1 MTKYKKCAQCG
12 CVKLE
17 DDFKIKYTRTD
28 GTKLRNPYCRL
39 CEEDTRNYRA
49 LTKLLDA
56 HCISLGQEQQ
66 LAKYVEVFRLLESQ
80 GLSTPLSRKSGD
92 KTSSERI
99 RINPEQRLESLMQRY
114 STGTATPVAAV
125 QQPSDA
131 ATQAPSEVMVPVDTT
146 DVPEGLQQWL
156 TGSFDEWYEKLF
168 TPEYLNES
176 VYPTLKSAYRKEIGW
191 NAVTLTPEYDDTYK
205 DVLNRISDRFWDY
218 EDWYREYTKDT
229 ERSTDNNDNE

>member
-92 KTSSERI
+92 KANTERI

-114 STGTATPVAAV
+114 GANIPVAAV
-125 QQPSDA
+125 QQPSEA
-131 ATQAPSEVMVPVDTT
+131 ATPSPSDVTEGIDTT
-146 DVPEGLQQWL
+146 DVPDGLQQWL

-191 NAVTLTPEYDDTYK
+191 NAVTLTPEYDATYK

-218 EDWYREYTKDT
+218 EDWYREHNKDT

>member
-92 KTSSERI
+92 KANTERI

-114 STGTATPVAAV
+114 GANIPVAAV

-131 ATQAPSEVMVPVDTT
+131 ATQAPSEAMLPVDTT

-218 EDWYREYTKDT
+218 EDWYREHTKDT
-229 ERSTDNNDNE
+229 ERSTDNNDND

>member
-12 CVKLE
+12 CVKPE

-92 KTSSERI
+92 KASSERI

-114 STGTATPVAAV
+114 GVTTSVPTA
-125 QQPSDA
+125 QHCSNA
-131 ATQAPSEVMVPVDTT
+131 ATQATSDVTEGIDTT

-218 EDWYREYTKDT
+218 EDWYREHIKDT
-229 ERSTDNNDNE
+229 ERSTDNNGNE

>member
-92 KTSSERI
+92 KANTERI

-114 STGTATPVAAV
+114 STGTATPVSAV

-131 ATQAPSEVMVPVDTT
+131 ATQAPSEATVPVDTT

-218 EDWYREYTKDT
+218 EDWYREHTKDT
-229 ERSTDNNDNE
+229 ERSTDNNGNE